1 MTDHTSQAEATIPGF
16 EGHSPLLWTHM
27 SGNDDLVAKI
37 LDANGEV
44 VALLGGIHGDF
55 VNAERDM
62 PLIVAAMN
70 AYPLLD
76 EMGKALGLAG
86 CLYSPPFGGRCGVM
100 RPTRLCAV
108 CAALDRY
115 HELGGQHVS

>member
-76 EMGKALGLAG
+76 EMGKALADDH
-86 CLYSPPFGGRCGVM
+86 
-100 RPTRLCAV
+100 
-108 CAALDRY
+108 ALDDSLHGDPCEVCLLLSHY
-115 HELGGQHVS
+115 HDLRGQE